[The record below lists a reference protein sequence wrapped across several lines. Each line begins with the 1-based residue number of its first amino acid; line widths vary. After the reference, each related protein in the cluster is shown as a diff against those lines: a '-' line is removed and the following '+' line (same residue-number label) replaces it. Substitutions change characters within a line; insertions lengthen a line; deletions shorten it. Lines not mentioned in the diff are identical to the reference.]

1 MNTTNDI
8 VHNPDLAMFLDWK
21 QRVRSGRIPISYQPM
36 LNEVTTY
43 FNDIDKLSDE
53 AKLEEPVD
61 RNTSRQLKRLRES
74 LRTSIQTLSALLR
87 LVETLVG
94 SEQKQQELWDSIE
107 QIEELG
113 IVLQGDY
120 SGILNLAIF
129 YQVTTYDLRR
139 DFDLF
144 ESALLIRDEILSL
157 QSLPDHHG
165 DHLRWRQVSVI
176 SFYNSAQK
184 VIRDIEAAHRKS
196 WWRTLVESVVGG
208 KKK

>member
-1 MNTTNDI
+1 MNRTNDI
-8 VHNPDLAMFLDWK
+8 VDNPDLAIFLDWK
-21 QRVRSGRIPISYQPM
+21 QRVSSGQIPLSYQPM

-43 FNDIDKLSDE
+43 FKDIDQLSDE

-74 LRTSIQTLSALLR
+74 FRTSIQTLSSLLR
-87 LVETLVG
+87 LVEPLVG
-94 SEQKQQELWDSIE
+94 SEQNQQMLWDSIE

-113 IVLQGDY
+113 ITVQGDY
-120 SGILNLAIF
+120 SEILNLAILH
-129 YQVTTYDLRR
+129 QVTTYDLTR

-184 VIRDIEAAHRKS
+184 VIRDIEAEHQKS
-196 WWRTLVESVVGG
+196 WWRILVEVVVGG
-208 KKK
+208 QKK